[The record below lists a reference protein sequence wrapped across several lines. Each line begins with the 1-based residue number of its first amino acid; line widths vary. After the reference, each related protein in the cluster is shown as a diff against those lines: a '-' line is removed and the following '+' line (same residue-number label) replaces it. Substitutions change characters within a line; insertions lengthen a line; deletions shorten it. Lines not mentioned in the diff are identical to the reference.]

1 MSLRAKRSNL
11 DNNPLKAD
19 LDHILTHT
27 RDLWEEL
34 RGQRIFITGGTGF
47 FGCWLLESFA
57 WANDK
62 LHLNAEALVLTRD
75 YEAFLKKAPHLAT
88 NPAIKFHIGDV
99 RDFEFPQGQFPFVI
113 HSATEASAKLNEE
126 NPLLMWDTISEGTR
140 HTLEFA
146 RHSGTKKFLLISSG
160 AVYGK
165 QPSEMTHIPEEY
177 TGAPD
182 PTDPNSAY
190 GEGKRA
196 AEMLCTMY
204 AKMYGIQT
212 KIARC
217 FTFVG
222 PYLSLDIHY
231 AIGNF
236 IRDGL
241 RGGSIEVNGDGTPY
255 RSYLYAA
262 DLAIWLWTI
271 LFRGESCQPYNV
283 GSDRDLTIKQ
293 LAYIVANT
301 FEPCCQVKINQQH
314 IAANPAERYVPS
326 IRRTSNSLDLI
337 VHVDLKKAIERTSM
351 WYRKMIVIAGEKNL
365 SKEIGHSGEIE

>member
-1 MSLRAKRSNL
+1 MNDPST
-11 DNNPLKAD
+11 NPLAGD
-19 LDHILTHT
+19 LDHILSHT
-27 RDLWEEL
+27 KELWEEL
-34 RGQRIFITGGTGF
+34 RDQMIFITGGTGF

-62 LHLNAEALVLTRD
+62 LHLNAEAFVLTRD

-99 RDFEFPQGQFPFVI
+99 RNFEFPDGHFPFVI
-113 HSATEASAKLNEE
+113 HAATEASAKLNEE
-126 NPLLMWDTISEGTR
+126 NPLLMWDTIIKGTR
-140 HTLEFA
+140 HMLEFA
-146 RHSGTKKFLLISSG
+146 RHAETKGFLLTSSG

-165 QPSEMTHIPEEY
+165 QPFDMTHIPEEY

-182 PTDPNSAY
+182 PADPNSAY

-196 AEMLCTMY
+196 AEMLCAMY

-217 FTFVG
+217 FAFVG
-222 PYLSLDIHY
+222 PYLPLDIHY

-241 RGGSIEVNGDGTPY
+241 QGDPIQVKGDGSPY

-262 DLAIWLWTI
+262 DLAIWLWAL
-271 LFRGESCQPYNV
+271 LFRGESCHPYNV
-283 GSDRDLTIKQ
+283 GSENDITIASLAKEVAGHFKPELSISIKRKTLSNQ
-293 LAYIVANT
+293 L
-301 FEPCCQVKINQQH
+301 P
-314 IAANPAERYVPS
+314 ERYIPS
-326 IRRTSNSLDLI
+326 NNKITRELGVQQI
-337 VHVDLKKAIERTSM
+337 VDLKEGIKRTIHYERQKGAIR
-351 WYRKMIVIAGEKNL
+351 G
-365 SKEIGHSGEIE
+365 

>member
-1 MSLRAKRSNL
+1 M
-11 DNNPLKAD
+11 NNHLATD
-19 LDHILTHT
+19 LDHILMHT

-34 RGQRIFITGGTGF
+34 RDQRIFITGGTGF
-47 FGCWLLESFA
+47 FGCWLLESFV

-62 LHLNAEALVLTRD
+62 LHLNAEALVLTRN
-75 YEAFLKKAPHLAT
+75 YEAFLKKAPNLAT

-99 RDFEFPQGQFPFVI
+99 RDFEFPEGPFRFVI
-113 HSATEASAKLNEE
+113 HAATEASAKLNEE
-126 NPLLMWDTISEGTR
+126 NPLLMWDTILEGTR

-146 RHSGTKKFLLISSG
+146 RHAETKKFLLTSSG

-165 QPSEMTHIPEEY
+165 QPPDMTHIPEEY

-182 PTDPNSAY
+182 LTDPNSAY

-217 FTFVG
+217 FAFVG
-222 PYLSLDIHY
+222 PYLPLDNHH

-241 RGGSIEVNGDGTPY
+241 QGGPIQVKGDGTPS
-255 RSYLYAA
+255 RSYLYTA

-271 LFRGESCQPYNV
+271 LFYGLPGRPYNV
-283 GSDRDLTIKQ
+283 GSEVDLSISA
-293 LAYIVANT
+293 LAKNVAQT
-301 FEPCCQVKINQQH
+301 FSAVPEVR
-314 IAANPAERYVPS
+314 IAKKAISAKLPERYVPS
-326 IRRTSNSLDLI
+326 TSRAKLELGLSQQIKLNEAIGRTACWNEQL
-337 VHVDLKKAIERTSM
+337 
-351 WYRKMIVIAGEKNL
+351 
-365 SKEIGHSGEIE
+365 